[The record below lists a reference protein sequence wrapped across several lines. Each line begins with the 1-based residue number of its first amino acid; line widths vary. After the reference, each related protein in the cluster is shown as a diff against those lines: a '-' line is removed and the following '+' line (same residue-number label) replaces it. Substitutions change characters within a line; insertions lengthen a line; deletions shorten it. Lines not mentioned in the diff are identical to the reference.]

1 MQSNLHQ
8 LKYTHNIMKFKQVKL
23 SEVAN
28 LFAGYPFKGNNYSDK
43 GVRVVR
49 GDNVTIG
56 HLRWTIGKDKRWNEP
71 FDQFEYYSLHENDIV
86 IGMDGSRVGMNRA
99 QIKHEDLPLLLA
111 QRVACIR
118 NNSNSIQDYLYY
130 QIFSNNFVRYIKA
143 IHTGTSIPHV
153 SLKQIGDFEIPL
165 PSLSDQRKIAGILSA
180 LDSKIENNNKINAN
194 LEAQAQA
201 LFKSWFVD
209 FTPFKDQ
216 PFVDSELGPIP
227 QGWKVGKLGDYCEVK
242 SGYAFKSS
250 WWTNKGYKIIKI
262 KNISENGDINLN
274 DCSCVLPENCDKA
287 KNFIANTGDIV
298 IAMTGATIGKF
309 NIIPKID
316 EKFYI
321 NQRVGKFFLGEKP
334 IEKVPYIYCFLK
346 QENISTQI
354 IQKGQGSAQ
363 PNISG
368 ADIESIP
375 MLTPMS
381 IILKYNKM
389 CQPLFEKIL
398 SNRLESKK
406 LSALRDTLLPKLMS
420 GEIKL

>member
-1 MQSNLHQ
+1 MEWKEVYIKDICTVLGDGLHGTPEYDEKGDFYFINGNNLQEGHITIKKDTKRVSQ
-8 LKYTHNIMKFKQVKL
+8 KEFLKYQKELNDRTILVSIN
-23 SEVAN
+23 
-28 LFAGYPFKGNNYSDK
+28 G
-43 GVRVVR
+43 
-49 GDNVTIG
+49 TIG
-56 HLRWTIGKDKRWNEP
+56 NVAKYNNEP
-71 FDQFEYYSLHENDIV
+71 CILGKSACFFNVKEDIDRNFIYYV
-86 IGMDGSRVGMNRA
+86 ISSPHF
-99 QIKHEDLPLLLA
+99 KK
-111 QRVACIR
+111 
-118 NNSNSIQDYLYY
+118 SIIQ
-130 QIFSNNFVRYIKA
+130 QA
-143 IHTGTSIPHV
+143 TGTTIKNV
-153 SLKQIGDFEIPL
+153 SLKQMRDYHFLIPVN
-165 PSLSDQRKIAGILSA
+165 LSDQRKIAGILSA

-194 LEAQAQA
+194 LEAQAEA

-274 DCSCVLPENCDKA
+274 DCSCVLPENCDKV

>member
-1 MQSNLHQ
+1 MNHKRVPNKGLKGQFKKTFKKNDILYSEIRPANKRFAYINFSPNDYIASTKLMVLRSKPIVSSYFLFQILKSEIVLKNLQMLAESRSGTFPQITYSELSN
-8 LKYTHNIMKFKQVKL
+8 
-23 SEVAN
+23 
-28 LFAGYPFKGNNYSDK
+28 
-43 GVRVVR
+43 VRVKV
-49 GDNVTIG
+49 
-56 HLRWTIGKDKRWNEP
+56 P
-71 FDQFEYYSLHENDIV
+71 
-86 IGMDGSRVGMNRA
+86 
-99 QIKHEDLPLLLA
+99 
-111 QRVACIR
+111 
-118 NNSNSIQDYLYY
+118 
-130 QIFSNNFVRYIKA
+130 
-143 IHTGTSIPHV
+143 
-153 SLKQIGDFEIPL
+153 PL
-165 PSLSDQRKIAGILSA
+165 PVQDKIVGILSA

>member
-1 MQSNLHQ
+1 MEWKEVVLGELVDIYDSKRIPLTSQEREKIKGDIPYYGAQGIIDYINQFLFDGEYILIAEDGNNIKSRQENIAQIAKGKFWVNNHAHILQGKIEQNLLCYIINHTDISGYVTGSAQ
-8 LKYTHNIMKFKQVKL
+8 PKL
-23 SEVAN
+23 NQAN
-28 LFAGYPFKGNNYSDK
+28 LLKIP
-43 GVRVVR
+43 
-49 GDNVTIG
+49 
-56 HLRWTIGKDKRWNEP
+56 
-71 FDQFEYYSLHENDIV
+71 
-86 IGMDGSRVGMNRA
+86 
-99 QIKHEDLPLLLA
+99 IK
-111 QRVACIR
+111 
-118 NNSNSIQDYLYY
+118 
-130 QIFSNNFVRYIKA
+130 
-143 IHTGTSIPHV
+143 IPV
-153 SLKQIGDFEIPL
+153 N
-165 PSLSDQRKIAGILSA
+165 LSDQRKIAGILSA
-180 LDSKIENNNKINAN
+180 LDAKIENNNKINAN

-250 WWTNKGYKIIKI
+250 WWTNKGNKIIKI

-316 EKFYI
+316 EKYYI

-389 CQPLFEKIL
+389 CQPLFEKIF

>member
-1 MQSNLHQ
+1 MEWKEYSLGDISK
-8 LKYTHNIMKFKQVKL
+8 LKYGKNVSAKLCKGPVPIFSGYRKIGTCNTINCKKNTVIVIARGAGGCGDVKL
-23 SEVAN
+23 TKEDCFLTN
-28 LFAGYPFKGNNYSDK
+28 LSISVELDK
-43 GVRVVR
+43 GICNAKWFYYNHLLNNLSFLNS
-49 GDNVTIG
+49 GSAQPQITI
-56 HLRWTIGKDKRWNEP
+56 D
-71 FDQFEYYSLHENDIV
+71 
-86 IGMDGSRVGMNRA
+86 
-99 QIKHEDLPLLLA
+99 
-111 QRVACIR
+111 
-118 NNSNSIQDYLYY
+118 
-130 QIFSNNFVRYIKA
+130 
-143 IHTGTSIPHV
+143 
-153 SLKQIGDFEIPL
+153 
-165 PSLSDQRKIAGILSA
+165 SLSKYLIRIPPIIIQRKIAGILSA

-194 LEAQAQA
+194 LEAQAEA

-309 NIIPKID
+309 NIIPKND

>member
-1 MQSNLHQ
+1 MEWKN
-8 LKYTHNIMKFKQVKL
+8 YKL
-23 SEVAN
+23 SE
-28 LFAGYPFKGNNYSDK
+28 
-43 GVRVVR
+43 
-49 GDNVTIG
+49 IG
-56 HLRWTIGKDKRWNEP
+56 EIVGGATPSTKIS
-71 FDQFEYYSLHENDIV
+71 EYYDGDIPWISPKDLSNFEGKYISCGSKNITELGFNSCSCKILPKGSVLFSSRAPIGYIAIAKNSLCTNQGFKSV
-86 IGMDGSRVGMNRA
+86 I
-99 QIKHEDLPLLLA
+99 P
-111 QRVACIR
+111 
-118 NNSNSIQDYLYY
+118 NSSIIDSEFLYY
-130 QIFSNNFVRYIKA
+130 TLVFNKEYIKNQGS
-143 IHTGTSIPHV
+143 GTTFMEVSGKTMGNIEVSIPV
-153 SLKQIGDFEIPL
+153 N
-165 PSLSDQRKIAGILSA
+165 LSDQRKIAGILSA

-316 EKFYI
+316 EKYYI

>member
-1 MQSNLHQ
+1 MEWKEVLLGELVDIYDSKRIPLTSQEREKIKGDIPYYGAQGIIDHINQFLFDGEYILIAEDGNNIKSRQENIAQIAKGKFWVNNHAHILQGKIEQNLLCYIINHTDISGYVTGSAQ
-8 LKYTHNIMKFKQVKL
+8 PKL
-23 SEVAN
+23 NQAN
-28 LFAGYPFKGNNYSDK
+28 LLKIP
-43 GVRVVR
+43 
-49 GDNVTIG
+49 
-56 HLRWTIGKDKRWNEP
+56 
-71 FDQFEYYSLHENDIV
+71 
-86 IGMDGSRVGMNRA
+86 
-99 QIKHEDLPLLLA
+99 IK
-111 QRVACIR
+111 
-118 NNSNSIQDYLYY
+118 
-130 QIFSNNFVRYIKA
+130 
-143 IHTGTSIPHV
+143 IPV
-153 SLKQIGDFEIPL
+153 N
-165 PSLSDQRKIAGILSA
+165 LSDQRKIAGILSA

-194 LEAQAQA
+194 LEVQAQA

-316 EKFYI
+316 EKYYI

-334 IEKVPYIYCFLK
+334 IKKVPYIYCFLK

>member
-1 MQSNLHQ
+1 MEWTTYQLSDVCTIKKRGVTPKEGVCYALYSLPAFDKSKKPEIVYGQEIKSNKFSIQNNTILFNKLNVRFKRVWNIKELKHSNNICSTEFFPLSVKGDVEQDFLYYYLISDHITEILKKSLSGTSSSHQ
-8 LKYTHNIMKFKQVKL
+8 RIDL
-23 SEVAN
+23 N
-28 LFAGYPFKGNNYSDK
+28 LF
-43 GVRVVR
+43 
-49 GDNVTIG
+49 
-56 HLRWTIGKDKRWNEP
+56 L
-71 FDQFEYYSLHENDIV
+71 Q
-86 IGMDGSRVGMNRA
+86 
-99 QIKHEDLPLLLA
+99 LP
-111 QRVACIR
+111 I
-118 NNSNSIQDYLYY
+118 N
-130 QIFSNNFVRYIKA
+130 
-143 IHTGTSIPHV
+143 
-153 SLKQIGDFEIPL
+153 L
-165 PSLSDQRKIAGILSA
+165 PSISDQRKIAGILSA

-216 PFVDSELGPIP
+216 PFVDSELGSIP

>member
-1 MQSNLHQ
+1 MEW
-8 LKYTHNIMKFKQVKL
+8 KKL
-23 SEVAN
+23 SQLVERKICYGIVQPGKGKNGHIPVIKVNNIISGLKSITELDTTTHEIASKFQRTQ
-28 LFAGYPFKGNNYSDK
+28 LFGGEIVVSVVGSVGNTAIVPSSFKGCNL
-43 GVRVVR
+43 VRATAMV
-49 GDNVTIG
+49 DI
-56 HLRWTIGKDKRWNEP
+56 KDKVLATYVM
-71 FDQFEYYSLHENDIV
+71 YYFKTHEAQKYIESRLNTTVQATLNIKDIEEMP
-86 IGMDGSRVGMNRA
+86 IPILQSS
-99 QIKHEDLPLLLA
+99 II
-111 QRVACIR
+111 QR
-118 NNSNSIQDYLYY
+118 L
-130 QIFSNNFVRYIKA
+130 
-143 IHTGTSIPHV
+143 V
-153 SLKQIGDFEIPL
+153 S
-165 PSLSDQRKIAGILSA
+165 ILSA

-216 PFVDSELGPIP
+216 PFIDSELGPIP

>member
-1 MQSNLHQ
+1 MEWKEVVLGELVDIYDSKRIPLTSQEREKIKGDIPYYGAQGIIDYINQFLFDGEYILIAEDGNNIKSRQENIAQIAKGKFWVNNHAHILQGKIEQNLLCYIINHTDISGYVTGSAQ
-8 LKYTHNIMKFKQVKL
+8 PKL
-23 SEVAN
+23 NQAN
-28 LFAGYPFKGNNYSDK
+28 LLKIP
-43 GVRVVR
+43 
-49 GDNVTIG
+49 
-56 HLRWTIGKDKRWNEP
+56 
-71 FDQFEYYSLHENDIV
+71 
-86 IGMDGSRVGMNRA
+86 
-99 QIKHEDLPLLLA
+99 IK
-111 QRVACIR
+111 
-118 NNSNSIQDYLYY
+118 
-130 QIFSNNFVRYIKA
+130 
-143 IHTGTSIPHV
+143 IPV
-153 SLKQIGDFEIPL
+153 N
-165 PSLSDQRKIAGILSA
+165 LSDQRKIAGILSA
-180 LDSKIENNNKINAN
+180 LDVKIENNNKINAN

-216 PFVDSELGPIP
+216 PFVDSELGSIP

-262 KNISENGDINLN
+262 KNISENGDINLS

>member
-1 MQSNLHQ
+1 MEWKEVYIKDICTVLGDGLHGTPEYDEKGDFYFINGNNLQEGHITIKKDTKRVSQ
-8 LKYTHNIMKFKQVKL
+8 KECLKYQKELNDRTILVSIN
-23 SEVAN
+23 
-28 LFAGYPFKGNNYSDK
+28 G
-43 GVRVVR
+43 
-49 GDNVTIG
+49 TIG
-56 HLRWTIGKDKRWNEP
+56 NVAKYNNEP
-71 FDQFEYYSLHENDIV
+71 CILGKSACFFNVKEDIDRNFIYYV
-86 IGMDGSRVGMNRA
+86 ISSPHF
-99 QIKHEDLPLLLA
+99 KK
-111 QRVACIR
+111 
-118 NNSNSIQDYLYY
+118 SIIQ
-130 QIFSNNFVRYIKA
+130 QA
-143 IHTGTSIPHV
+143 TGTTIKNV
-153 SLKQIGDFEIPL
+153 SLKQMRDYHFLIPVN
-165 PSLSDQRKIAGILSA
+165 LSDQRKIAGILSA
-180 LDSKIENNNKINAN
+180 LDAKIENNNKINAN

>member
-1 MQSNLHQ
+1 M
-8 LKYTHNIMKFKQVKL
+8 KMNIWSDCKKLPLTEVLSFIVDNRGKTVPTTTSGHILIATNCIKNDRLYPCYEKIRFL
-23 SEVAN
+23 SEDTYQSFFRSHPIPGDI
-28 LFAGYPFKGNNYSDK
+28 LFVCKGTPGRCALVPDPIDFCIAQDMVGLRTNKSIIDNKYLLAVLRSYEIQKFIYNTSVGDVIPHFKKQFFNK
-43 GVRVVR
+43 LLIPVPPMELQ
-49 GDNVTIG
+49 TKIG
-56 HLRWTIGKDKRWNEP
+56 A
-71 FDQFEYYSLHENDIV
+71 FYYSI
-86 IGMDGSRVGMNRA
+86 S
-99 QIKHEDLPLLLA
+99 Q
-111 QRVACIR
+111 
-118 NNSNSIQDYLYY
+118 
-130 QIFSNNFVRYIKA
+130 
-143 IHTGTSIPHV
+143 
-153 SLKQIGDFEIPL
+153 
-165 PSLSDQRKIAGILSA
+165 
-180 LDSKIENNNKINAN
+180 KIENNNKINAN
-194 LEAQAQA
+194 LEAQAEA

>member
-1 MQSNLHQ
+1 MEWKEVYIKDICTVLGDGLHGTPEYDEKGDFYFINGNNLQEGHITIKKDTKRVSQ
-8 LKYTHNIMKFKQVKL
+8 KEFLKYQKELNDRTILVSIN
-23 SEVAN
+23 
-28 LFAGYPFKGNNYSDK
+28 G
-43 GVRVVR
+43 
-49 GDNVTIG
+49 TIG
-56 HLRWTIGKDKRWNEP
+56 NVAKYNNEP
-71 FDQFEYYSLHENDIV
+71 CILGKSACFFNVKEDIDRNFIYYV
-86 IGMDGSRVGMNRA
+86 ISSPHF
-99 QIKHEDLPLLLA
+99 KK
-111 QRVACIR
+111 
-118 NNSNSIQDYLYY
+118 SIIQ
-130 QIFSNNFVRYIKA
+130 QA
-143 IHTGTSIPHV
+143 TGTTIKNV
-153 SLKQIGDFEIPL
+153 SLKQMRDYHFLIPVN
-165 PSLSDQRKIAGILSA
+165 LSDQRKIAGILSA

-194 LEAQAQA
+194 LEAQAEA

-216 PFVDSELGPIP
+216 PFVDSELGSIP

-274 DCSCVLPENCDKA
+274 DCSCVLPKNCDKA